1 MTHCVAWQGVELDVP
16 EEWALTGF
24 SGDAREGYMRVDS
37 PGSLVAEVRWAS
49 ARKAENLRK
58 RLDTYLALVERQAK
72 KRKAVFSAR
81 IEDDTAGVRFRYTAD
96 RKVYGIIRQCE
107 QCKKV
112 TISQVSGDDD
122 DPVAGVSQP
131 ILRSVRCHTEDGWT
145 RWAMLNSD
153 FHLPKSYRLV
163 KHKVMSGQLQLE
175 YRHAYRKFVM
185 TRWGLAD
192 RMLKRWDVPGWAQ
205 QVAGW
210 RHFKGQSSEDHLWG
224 HTVYKLNGRPVV
236 SREWM
241 RRVCMAPVVR
251 HALTVESAVW
261 HCDES
266 NALYCVTSTGVDP
279 DSFRMVLKR
288 VACH

>member
-1 MTHCVAWQGVELDVP
+1 MPDD
-16 EEWALTGF
+16 WALTGF
-24 SGDAREGYMRVDS
+24 SGDAREGYLRVDS

-49 ARKAENLRK
+49 ARKTENLRK

-81 IEDDTAGVRFRYTAD
+81 IDDNTAGVRFRYTAD

-131 ILRSVRCHTEDGWT
+131 ILRTIRCHTTDGWT
-145 RWAMLNSD
+145 RWAMLNAD

-175 YRHAYRKFVM
+175 YRHTYRKLVM

-192 RMLKRWDVPGWAQ
+192 RMLKRWDLAGWAQ
-205 QVAGW
+205 QIAGW
-210 RHFKGQSSEDHLWG
+210 RHHSGQTSEQRLWG
-224 HTVYKLNGRPVV
+224 HQVLMLAGRPVL
-236 SREWM
+236 SREWIK
-241 RRVCMAPVVR
+241 RVWLVPAAR
-251 HALTVESAVW
+251 HAMKVHSAVW

-266 NALYCVTSTGVDP
+266 NALYCLTSTGMDAE
-279 DSFRMVLKR
+279 SFRVLLMR